1 MTLPMEMRLG
11 REIAEEV
18 ENNGVVVFRD
28 SKNNPY
34 ALFKLKDME
43 GAVASFSTDSSMF
56 IVTTSKHKEKKQ

>member
-1 MTLPMEMRLG
+1 MTMPMEMRLG

-34 ALFKLKDME
+34 ALFKLKDIE
-43 GAVASFSTDSSMF
+43 GAVASFSTDGGIY
-56 IVTTSKHKEKKQ
+56 IVISSKHKEEK